1 MVQLHTLVFVVIF
14 DVLFLA
20 HTTQFTK
27 PGDVYMLI
35 GSGSGHLNSG
45 GTYVSLMDP
54 DTKDLTI
61 IIETMVRLYI
71 TFFSYICYN
80 ILLSTESRSL
90 KVYKTLS
97 ASL

>member
-1 MVQLHTLVFVVIF
+1 
-14 DVLFLA
+14 
-20 HTTQFTK
+20 
-27 PGDVYMLI
+27 MLI
-35 GSGSGHLNSG
+35 GSGSGHISSG
-45 GTYVSLMDP
+45 GTYVSLMDT

-71 TFFSYICYN
+71 TFVSYIYYN
-80 ILLSTESRSL
+80 ILLSTESWSL

>member
-1 MVQLHTLVFVVIF
+1 
-14 DVLFLA
+14 
-20 HTTQFTK
+20 
-27 PGDVYMLI
+27 MLI

-71 TFFSYICYN
+71 TFVSYVVTFYYPQSHDHSKCIRPSLPPYN
-80 ILLSTESRSL
+80 VTAQTATFTL
-90 KVYKTLS
+90 KGSFVS
-97 ASL
+97 F

>member
-1 MVQLHTLVFVVIF
+1 
-14 DVLFLA
+14 
-20 HTTQFTK
+20 
-27 PGDVYMLI
+27 MLI